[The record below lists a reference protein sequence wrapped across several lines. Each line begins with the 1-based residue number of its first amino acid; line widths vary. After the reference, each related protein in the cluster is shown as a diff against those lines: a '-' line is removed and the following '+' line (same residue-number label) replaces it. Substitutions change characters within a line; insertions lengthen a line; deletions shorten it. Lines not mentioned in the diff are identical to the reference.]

1 MDNVFVERLW
11 RSLKY
16 EYVYLNALDNM
27 KDDKEKLNFWIE
39 YYNYERPHSS
49 LNDQPPN
56 EFYEGIEP
64 ALTGSI
70 MIMSDSTLRTLSY
83 CPINGVHFRYG
94 SLGPRY

>member
-39 YYNYERPHSS
+39 YYNYERPHPS
-49 LNDQPPN
+49 LNDQTPN
-56 EFYEGIEP
+56 EFYEGIE
-64 ALTGSI
+64 
-70 MIMSDSTLRTLSY
+70 LR
-83 CPINGVHFRYG
+83 
-94 SLGPRY
+94 SLAHNDNV